1 MLKKYIPSDG
11 QSLESKIENC
21 RFNFCSVTAR
31 TKKITYLVPMK
42 KFHIQSFHDKLI
54 KFTLLFYWEI
64 FLFLCFYFKH
74 AAQTRNNGEFGLNDL
89 TIASKH

>member
-1 MLKKYIPSDG
+1 
-11 QSLESKIENC
+11 
-21 RFNFCSVTAR
+21 
-31 TKKITYLVPMK
+31 MK

-89 TIASKH
+89 TIASKHWESFIAKYHYQSSCYLKKKLMCIFFH